1 MKYNNLQQKQ
11 DEEKTLREIRK
22 IFDDARDLVVSKSRN
37 YGVGKIFEPPR
48 LAPNATA
55 ETAILT
61 RLSDKIGRFETLLRG
76 ERDRVGESLD
86 DTARDMIGY
95 LALWLTLRQIEA
107 DKSNENV
114 EDYRRRVAAQAEF
127 EAAVQYP

>member
-1 MKYNNLQQKQ
+1 MSGDPALEKQ
-11 DEEKTLREIRK
+11 TLEEIAKTFDEI
-22 IFDDARDLVVSKSRN
+22 RDLVLDKSRN
-37 YGVGKIFEPPR
+37 YGVGKVFEPPR

-95 LALWLTLRQIEA
+95 LALWLT
-107 DKSNENV
+107 
-114 EDYRRRVAAQAEF
+114 YRRIQKGISELNAERWR
-127 EAAVQYP
+127 EESPTVL

>member
-1 MKYNNLQQKQ
+1 MDGNKFEDYVLSSIRLTF
-11 DEEKTLREIRK
+11 DEI
-22 IFDDARDLVVSKSRN
+22 RDLVLNKSQN
-37 YGVGKIFEPPR
+37 YGVGKCFEPPR
-48 LAPNATA
+48 LVPGATA
-55 ETAILT
+55 ETALLT

-95 LALWLTLRQIEA
+95 LALWLTLRQLEA
-107 DKSNENV
+107 EKK
-114 EDYRRRVAAQAEF
+114 RRESVDERLRDVAARAEF

>member
-1 MKYNNLQQKQ
+1 MDGNKFEDYVLSSIRSTF
-11 DEEKTLREIRK
+11 DEIS
-22 IFDDARDLVVSKSRN
+22 DLVVSKSIN
-37 YGVGKIFEPPR
+37 YGVGKCFEPPR
-48 LAPNATA
+48 LVPGATA
-55 ETAILT
+55 ETALLT

-95 LALWLTLRQIEA
+95 LALWLTLRQLETE
-107 DKSNENV
+107 KK
-114 EDYRRRVAAQAEF
+114 RRESVKERLRDVAARAEF